1 MPGKAEIKMESY
13 IKEQLSRTE
22 MLIGEEG
29 IEKLQKIHVA
39 VFGLGGVGGSVI
51 EGLVRAGIGKFTI
64 VDNDQICLSNLNRQI
79 IATHETIGQKKV
91 QAAANRMRAINP
103 EVSIEMKECF
113 FLPETADEFD
123 FSAYD
128 YVVDAIDTVTGKLEI
143 IERAKKANTPVISC
157 MGTGNKMHPE
167 LLQITDISKTSV
179 CPLAKVMRRE
189 LKKREIYHVKVLFS
203 KEEPLIPHKSSAEEN
218 SGRRGLPGSISFTP
232 PVAGL
237 LIAGE
242 VIRDLL

>member
-1 MPGKAEIKMESY
+1 MNIDRE
-13 IKEQLSRTE
+13 EQLSRTG

-29 IEKLQKIHVA
+29 ISKLQSSHVA
-39 VFGLGGVGGSVI
+39 VFGLGGVGGGVI
-51 EGLVRAGIGKFTI
+51 EGLVRAGVGKFTI

-79 IATHETIGQKKV
+79 IATHQTIGQKKV
-91 QAAANRMRAINP
+91 EAAANRMRSINP
-103 EVSIEMKECF
+103 DVEIELRECF

-123 FSAYD
+123 FSQYD

-143 IERAKKANTPVISC
+143 IERAKKFNIPVISC

-167 LLQITDISKTSV
+167 WFQIVDISKTSV

-189 LKKREIYHVKVLFS
+189 LKKREIDHVKVLFS
-203 KEEPLIPHKSSAEEN
+203 KEEPLVPQRVSMEKA

-242 VIRDLL
+242 VIRELLL

>member
-1 MPGKAEIKMESY
+1 MNIDRE
-13 IKEQLSRTE
+13 EQLSRTG

-29 IEKLQKIHVA
+29 ISKLQGSHVA
-39 VFGLGGVGGSVI
+39 VFGLGGVGGGVI
-51 EGLVRAGIGKFTI
+51 EGLVRAGVGKFTI

-79 IATHETIGQKKV
+79 IATHQTIGQKKV
-91 QAAANRMRAINP
+91 QAAANRMRSINP
-103 EVSIEMKECF
+103 DVEIELRECF

-123 FSAYD
+123 FSQYD

-143 IERAKKANTPVISC
+143 IERAKKSNIPVISC

-167 LLQITDISKTSV
+167 WFQIVDISKTSV

-189 LKKREIYHVKVLFS
+189 LKKREIDHVKVLFS
-203 KEEPLIPHKSSAEEN
+203 KEEPLVPQRVSMEEA

-242 VIRDLL
+242 VIRELLL

>member
-1 MPGKAEIKMESY
+1 MSGKAEIKMESY

-143 IERAKKANTPVISC
+143 IERAKKMNTPVISC

-203 KEEPLIPHKSSAEEN
+203 KEEPLVPRKSSAEEN
-218 SGRRGLPGSISFTP
+218 SGRRGLPGSISVTP

>member
-1 MPGKAEIKMESY
+1 MNIDRE
-13 IKEQLSRTE
+13 EQLSRTG

-29 IEKLQKIHVA
+29 ISKLQSSHVA
-39 VFGLGGVGGSVI
+39 VFGLGGVGGGVI
-51 EGLVRAGIGKFTI
+51 EGLVRAGVGKFTI

-79 IATHETIGQKKV
+79 IATHQTIGQKKV
-91 QAAANRMRAINP
+91 EAAANRMRSINP
-103 EVSIEMKECF
+103 DVEIELRECF

-123 FSAYD
+123 FSQYD

-143 IERAKKANTPVISC
+143 IERAKKFNIPVISC

-167 LLQITDISKTSV
+167 LFQITDISKTSV

-189 LKKREIYHVKVLFS
+189 LKKREIDHVKVLFS
-203 KEEPLIPHKSSAEEN
+203 KEEPLVPQRVSMEEA

-242 VIRDLL
+242 VIRELLL

>member
-1 MPGKAEIKMESY
+1 MNIDRE
-13 IKEQLSRTE
+13 EQLSRTG

-29 IEKLQKIHVA
+29 ISKLQGSHVA
-39 VFGLGGVGGSVI
+39 VFGLGGVGGGVI
-51 EGLVRAGIGKFTI
+51 EGLVRAGVGKFTI

-79 IATHETIGQKKV
+79 IATHQTIGQKKV
-91 QAAANRMRAINP
+91 QAAANRMRSINP
-103 EVSIEMKECF
+103 DVEIELRECF

-123 FSAYD
+123 FSQYD

-143 IERAKKANTPVISC
+143 IERAKKFNIPVISC

-167 LLQITDISKTSV
+167 LFQITDISKTSV

-189 LKKREIYHVKVLFS
+189 LKKREIDHVKVLFS
-203 KEEPLIPHKSSAEEN
+203 KEEPLVPQRVSMEEA

-242 VIRDLL
+242 VIRELLL